1 VGAATTTLRPNG
13 DVTAGWNTGGSNDGT
28 CSGPH
33 CSRID
38 EASPDTSDYI
48 ETATLLGSNMT
59 DVFDIQDGGVGQ
71 GATQITIRTYARSG
85 FALPALDAMDTI
97 TPSLYING
105 AYQTGTTI
113 TPTFPDWQ
121 WYTSTFTG
129 SWSQAAINAMRVRYV
144 NTVQGLGLVQ
154 NDLQIATS
162 EVAVDYT
169 PDATLTQSAYR
180 LYQPS
185 TTTTPGTALAA
196 QNTAA
201 DDPVGSSFRI
211 RLGVDASANALMV
224 NGYQFKLQY
233 AERQGTCD
241 GAFAGES
248 YADVGST
255 GAIHWSDT
263 AAIADGATISSATGD
278 PTSGGTTVYQTYR
291 ESSPFSPTTQTAVG
305 NMALW
310 DFSLASDPGVTGKS
324 YCFRMV
330 KSDGSLFTAYSALP
344 EITLTGLLTVDV
356 VNASGTSTAATLVF
370 NPINALGLCQS
381 SQANLGTYKIRVNND
396 ISLTGWGASIAPTA
410 GATSLWQSGANTYDV
425 NDSSGCTD
433 GSDSDTVGGQLSVS
447 FTGASSSPKSG
458 CTNTGV
464 SLGSAASFTDTTN
477 SLSILSGSSSASRF
491 CSWDLQSM
499 GFSQLIP
506 AQQSAG
512 SYTNSLTVTVVA
524 F

>member
-1 VGAATTTLRPNG
+1 MAVLSITILGDSSVRAATTTLRPNG
-13 DVTAGWNTGGSNDGT
+13 DVTAGWNTGGANDGT

-59 DVFDIQDGGVGQ
+59 DVFDIQDGSIGQ
-71 GATQITIRTYARSG
+71 AATQITIRTYARSG

-113 TPTFPDWQ
+113 TPSYPDWQ

-129 SWSQAAINAMRVRYV
+129 FWSQAAINAMRVRYI
-144 NTVQGLGLVQ
+144 NTIQGLGLVQ
-154 NDLQIATS
+154 NDLQIATN

-169 PDATLTQSAYR
+169 PDAALTQSTYR
-180 LYQPS
+180 LYQSS

-201 DDPVGSSFRI
+201 DDPVGSSFRV
-211 RLGVDASANALMV
+211 RLGVSVATNALIA

-241 GAFAGES
+241 GVFAGES
-248 YADVGST
+248 YTDVGST

-263 AAIADGATISSATGD
+263 AAIADGATISAATGD
-278 PTSGGTTVYQTYR
+278 PTSGGATTYQTYR
-291 ESSPFSPTTQTAVG
+291 ESSPFSPVNQVAIG
-305 NMALW
+305 NMGLW
-310 DFSLASDPGVTGKS
+310 DFSLASDPNVTGKS

-330 KSDGSLFTAYSALP
+330 KSDGSLFATYSVLP

-356 VNASGTSTAATLVF
+356 VDAGGTSTSANLVF
-370 NPINALGLCQS
+370 NPVNTLGLCQS
-381 SQANLGTYKIRVNND
+381 SQANLGSYKIRVNND

-410 GATSLWQSGANTYDV
+410 GASALWQSGANTYDV
-425 NDSSGCTD
+425 NDSNGCTD
-433 GSDSDTVGGQLSVS
+433 GVDSDTVGGQMSVS
-447 FTGASSSPKSG
+447 FTGASS
-458 CTNTGV
+458 
-464 SLGSAASFTDTTN
+464 
-477 SLSILSGSSSASRF
+477 
-491 CSWDLQSM
+491 
-499 GFSQLIP
+499 
-506 AQQSAG
+506 
-512 SYTNSLTVTVVA
+512 
-524 F
+524 